1 MDQVPSLK
9 KNNKGIA
16 AGQGH
21 PAFSDDRIDA
31 ETVPSSN
38 VFDLRKNFVQKLYG
52 ILPGESTDPGAK
64 KANDGMWKGR
74 TKDRSEQGAEP
85 MACDDSADMK
95 AIRKGDCGAWGH
107 K

>member
-1 MDQVPSLK
+1 MENVPPLK

-16 AGQGH
+16 VGQGH

-31 ETVPSSN
+31 ETIPSSD
-38 VFDLRKNFVQKLYG
+38 VFDLRKGFVQKLYG
-52 ILPGESTDPGAK
+52 VLPGESSDPGAM
-64 KANDGMWKGR
+64 KANKAMWPGCTMKR
-74 TKDRSEQGAEP
+74 AEQGAEP

-95 AIRKGDCGAWGH
+95 AIRKGDCSSWGH